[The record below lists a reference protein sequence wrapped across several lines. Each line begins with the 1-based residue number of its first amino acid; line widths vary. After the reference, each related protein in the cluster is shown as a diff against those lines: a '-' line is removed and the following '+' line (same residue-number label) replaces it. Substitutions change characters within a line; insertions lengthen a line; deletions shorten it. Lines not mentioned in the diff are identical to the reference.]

1 MNTKKFLL
9 MHAALFCALLFNLY
23 PGYATAK
30 ERAVTPQEKVAPQ
43 SGNRQEFLAGYLAT
57 DQAPGSLRLLPAPP
71 ALGSAAFA
79 LDEDDARR
87 TFAVRQTA
95 RYALALS
102 DFDLN
107 FPHAAG
113 TFSCALNAPVTEK
126 DTPRLYLL
134 LRRTMTDVAMSTR
147 AAKGYYKRP
156 RPFMVN
162 HEPICAPEMRAMLE
176 SDGSYPSGHTAIG
189 WAWALILTEISPD
202 QTDAILV
209 RGRAFGES
217 RNVCNHHWYSDV
229 QWGRVMGAATVA
241 RLHAVEEFRRDLDA
255 AREELL
261 AVRKKG
267 LTPVRNCSEEAA
279 ALAQPP
285 Y

>member
-9 MHAALFCALLFNLY
+9 VNAALFCALLFNLY
-23 PGYATAK
+23 PSYATAK
-30 ERAVTPQEKVAPQ
+30 ERVATLQEHVAPQ
-43 SGNRQEFLAGYLAT
+43 SGNRQEFLAGYLDAS
-57 DQAPGSLRLLPAPP
+57 QVPNSLRLLPAPP
-71 ALGSAAFA
+71 APGSAAFA
-79 LDEDDARR
+79 LDEDVARS
-87 TFAVRQTA
+87 TFAVRKTA

-134 LRRTMTDVAMSTR
+134 LRRTMTDVAISTR
-147 AAKGYYKRP
+147 AAKSYYKRP
-156 RPFMVN
+156 RPFILN
-162 HEPICAPEMRAMLE
+162 HEPICAPEMKARLE

-202 QTDAILV
+202 QTDSILN
-209 RGRAFGES
+209 RGRSFGES
-217 RNVCNHHWYSDV
+217 RNVCNHHWSSDV
-229 QWGRVMGAATVA
+229 AWGRVMGAATVA
-241 RLHAVEEFRRDLDA
+241 RLHAVPEFRRDLDA

-261 AVRKKG
+261 AVRKRG
-267 LTPVRNCSEEAA
+267 LKPDRDCQEEAA
-279 ALAQPP
+279 ALAIPA